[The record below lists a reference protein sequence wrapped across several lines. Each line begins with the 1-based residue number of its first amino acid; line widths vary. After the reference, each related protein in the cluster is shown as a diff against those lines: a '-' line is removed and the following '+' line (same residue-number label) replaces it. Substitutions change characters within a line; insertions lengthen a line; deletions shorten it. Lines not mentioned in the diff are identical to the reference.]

1 MEWQNLQAGQRD
13 RTRAT
18 SARRVAN
25 PQARSNGATRVIRAA
40 HQRCRL
46 DTNDSMTDSAE
57 ASEPVVTVEMHDNVA
72 VVTINDGKVNAL
84 SYRLLSE
91 GRAAFA
97 QAVESADA
105 VVLAGNNKCLSAGFD
120 LGEVMQGPEQRDAI
134 ISSGGDWFYEIFTC
148 PKPVVVAC
156 TGHAVAGGVVFLLVG
171 DTRIGR
177 AGAYKLGFNEVLIG
191 VPMPKFGI
199 SLTQYRVVPPVA
211 ESILFGDMF
220 APEAARDAGLV
231 DVLVEGDADA
241 VIEAAIARAVELA
254 ARPADAYGQTKIAAR
269 QHLIDRFATEARL
282 SLG

>member
-1 MEWQNLQAGQRD
+1 M
-13 RTRAT
+13 
-18 SARRVAN
+18 
-25 PQARSNGATRVIRAA
+25 
-40 HQRCRL
+40 
-46 DTNDSMTDSAE
+46 
-57 ASEPVVTVEMHDNVA
+57 SEPAEVHEPAVTVEMRDNVA

-97 QAVESADA
+97 QAVEVADA
-105 VVLAGNNKCLSAGFD
+105 IVLAGNGKCLSAGFD

-148 PKPVVVAC
+148 PKPVVIAC

-171 DTRIGR
+171 DTRVGR
-177 AGAYKLGFNEVLIG
+177 AGAYKVGFNEVLIG

-199 SLTQYRVVPPVA
+199 SLTQYRVLPPMA
-211 ESILFGDMF
+211 ESILLGDMY
-220 APEAARDAGLV
+220 APEAAREAGLFDLV
-231 DVLVEGDADA
+231 VEGDADA
-241 VIEAAIARAVELA
+241 VIEAAIVRASELA

-269 QHLIDRFATEARL
+269 QQLIERFATEARL